1 MGYLIIAAI
10 IGVLIGIILMY
21 FVTVRF
27 PKRKSKVPS
36 LTKYVAFSIAVLI
49 VYAIAEMVVSTVS
62 GVSHPELTTMIGST
76 FGGEILCCCLVKIF
90 KLKEGNN
97 E

>member
-1 MGYLIIAAI
+1 MLYLVIGLVA
-10 IGVLIGIILMY
+10 GVLLTLGFY
-21 FVTVRF
+21 YWSVGRH
-27 PKRKSKVPS
+27 KRMKS

-49 VYAIAEMVVSTVS
+49 IYCIAEMVVSTMS
-62 GVSHPELTTMIGST
+62 GVSHPDLTTMIGST

-90 KLKEGNN
+90 KLREENH